1 MFQHIPAF
9 AEQLDAAK
17 DYADF
22 ERIKNEINDFLMQMF
37 EGMLE

>member
-9 AEQLDAAK
+9 AEQLHATK

-22 ERIKNEINDFLMQMF
+22 ERIKNEINEFLMRMF
-37 EGMLE
+37 EEMLE